1 MNCPSCGKEI
11 DDNQKFC
18 TNCGAK
24 LTPIQETREEAKQN
38 TSQPNNEIKDSNV
51 VKSKKIIILST
62 VGLLLIIT
70 AMVSGLFMYS
80 NTAIPPM
87 STIEIENLTAR
98 QALDKIVE
106 KEQLLQKCTDNFFC
120 KNKQQLFENLYQDLK
135 AYTGSELNF
144 DSKLMFAFDEE
155 PKDITF
161 SYKNNKEADPMT
173 GETRSING
181 ISEPKTNLIT
191 LVEDCEGGYTTYI
204 NHNHLVKKYSKFLN
218 KEWQEYLNIRQI
230 ENNDRSDVAYYC
242 DGYCPMSD
250 NTLKWY
256 ALEYEFINKFP
267 NFTYSPYLKERM
279 NTYMENAL
287 NPNFMMQDE
296 KGVVPKE
303 VRQAFVKFL
312 EKVNENDK
320 YYKAVELWYDTMS
333 KTDFI
338 LNDKFF
344 KEMYEKT
351 KDGIFEQEYNNYI
364 ERQKMLE
371 ETQQQTEEDKY
382 SSPLFSR
389 DEMKQGYEFAQIVK
403 QIVNNKD
410 INAFA
415 DLISY
420 PIDITTLNNEQ
431 KINIQNEEQFI
442 QLGADRIFTNEFIK
456 EVCKDEDLF
465 VSYRGFMMGNGPNL
479 FYTYMDGSLK
489 IYALSISK

>member
-135 AYTGSELNF
+135 AYTGSELIF
-144 DSKLMFAFDEE
+144 DSKLMFSFDEE
-155 PKDITF
+155 PKDFTF
-161 SYKNNKEADPMT
+161 SYKNDGEIDPMT
-173 GETRSING
+173 GESSSING
-181 ISEPKTNLIT
+181 LIEPKTNLIT
-191 LVEDCEGGYTTYI
+191 LVKDCEGGYTTYI
-204 NHNHLVKKYSKFLN
+204 NHNYLVKKYSKFLN
-218 KEWQEYLNIRQI
+218 KEWQEYLKIRQT

-312 EKVNENDK
+312 EKVI
-320 YYKAVELWYDTMS
+320 VS
-333 KTDFI
+333 
-338 LNDKFF
+338 
-344 KEMYEKT
+344 
-351 KDGIFEQEYNNYI
+351 
-364 ERQKMLE
+364 LE
-371 ETQQQTEEDKY
+371 
-382 SSPLFSR
+382 
-389 DEMKQGYEFAQIVK
+389 
-403 QIVNNKD
+403 
-410 INAFA
+410 
-415 DLISY
+415 
-420 PIDITTLNNEQ
+420 
-431 KINIQNEEQFI
+431 
-442 QLGADRIFTNEFIK
+442 
-456 EVCKDEDLF
+456 
-465 VSYRGFMMGNGPNL
+465 
-479 FYTYMDGSLK
+479 
-489 IYALSISK
+489 